1 MTDTVLRHL
10 DFLDHILVG
19 EKPMRFNQHDNR
31 LYIDMDWTNDL
42 QVGEYIVIEAYRKLD
57 PATYTDVFND
67 IYLKR
72 YTTALFKKQWGAN
85 LSKFGGVQ
93 MIGGVTLNGQQIYME
108 AMQDVEKLETEIR
121 STFELNPAMMIG

>member
-1 MTDTVLRHL
+1 
-10 DFLDHILVG
+10 
-19 EKPMRFNQHDNR
+19 
-31 LYIDMDWTNDL
+31 MDWTNDL
-42 QVGEYIVIEAYRKLD
+42 TTDEYIVIECYRKLD
-57 PATYTDVFND
+57 PATYTDVWND

-93 MIGGVTLNGQQIYME
+93 MIGGVTLNGVEIYQQ
-108 AMQDVEKLETEIR
+108 AMQDIDKLETEIR